1 MEVVRHCISTA
12 FGVQGDGHRLDAS
25 DVELAR
31 RLIGH
36 LTVRFCGQLLLCAAV
51 LRCIP
56 GESTSILVGLWTRSF
71 SSRAKSLITTS
82 ACGW

>member
-36 LTVRFCGQLLLCAAV
+36 LTVRFCGQLLLRAAV

-56 GESTSILVGLWTRSF
+56 
-71 SSRAKSLITTS
+71 
-82 ACGW
+82 